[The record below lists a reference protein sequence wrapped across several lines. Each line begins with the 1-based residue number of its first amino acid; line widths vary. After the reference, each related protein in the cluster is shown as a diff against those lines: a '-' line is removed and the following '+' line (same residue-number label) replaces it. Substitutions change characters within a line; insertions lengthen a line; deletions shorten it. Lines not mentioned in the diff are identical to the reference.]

1 MAITVALFLEL
12 AAPKQRGRHGGGGG
26 GGGLGRPS
34 SLSGVAWQ
42 ARVQGHQLA
51 HREGQLG
58 CCPFRIESRRIG
70 ASCWRRDRKR
80 SIHFLRALYDIPR
93 TREPLGEQPRAHH
106 LIFHRKAF
114 HSQKHNLSASAACQV
129 GEHPFYAPHATI
141 RSYLRIKSKR
151 HTAPQRSL
159 DVTRVTLPLRWCRL
173 IHTKPAGTV
182 RAFSMLELPWENM
195 NSK

>member
-1 MAITVALFLEL
+1 MAAVEEAAAL
-12 AAPKQRGRHGGGGG
+12 AGPPRCRGWHGK
-26 GGGLGRPS
+26 L
-34 SLSGVAWQ
+34 
-42 ARVQGHQLA
+42 GHQLA

-106 LIFHRKAF
+106 LIFHRKTF
-114 HSQKHNLSASAACQV
+114 RSQKHNLSASAACQV

-141 RSYLRIKSKR
+141 RSYVRIKSKR
-151 HTAPQRSL
+151 QSTTTLASCDGRHTYYYDGR
-159 DVTRVTLPLRWCRL
+159 TRR
-173 IHTKPAGTV
+173 AV
-182 RAFSMLELPWENM
+182 RHKS
-195 NSK
+195 